1 MSGLLAFAALGCSKS
16 DDTSGQNAATS
27 TPTPVAT
34 SGQMPITSE
43 APTRPSPAMPEASP
57 SDSPDA
63 DATPAPGVLEQKY
76 LSSTDDDDRSDVI
89 SQLGDQ
95 DNAEALQTLA
105 RLFQGEQKMEL
116 RVQILSTAA
125 DMGDDDDQNVKN
137 QKLILYTN
145 ALVNGQPDDVR
156 ETAVDGLEQLDD
168 PRTLPLWQRLTQDP
182 DEDIRNSAQAAVERY
197 SQPDN

>member
-1 MSGLLAFAALGCSKS
+1 
-16 DDTSGQNAATS
+16 
-27 TPTPVAT
+27 
-34 SGQMPITSE
+34 MPITSE
-43 APTRPSPAMPEASP
+43 APTPPTPPEASP

-63 DATPAPGVLEQKY
+63 DATPAPAVLAQKY
-76 LSSTDDDDRSDVI
+76 LSTTDDDDRSDVI

-168 PRTLPLWQRLTQDP
+168 PRTLSLWQRLLQDP

>member
-1 MSGLLAFAALGCSKS
+1 
-16 DDTSGQNAATS
+16 
-27 TPTPVAT
+27 
-34 SGQMPITSE
+34 
-43 APTRPSPAMPEASP
+43 
-57 SDSPDA
+57 
-63 DATPAPGVLEQKY
+63 
-76 LSSTDDDDRSDVI
+76 
-89 SQLGDQ
+89 
-95 DNAEALQTLA
+95 
-105 RLFQGEQKMEL
+105 MEL

-168 PRTLPLWQRLTQDP
+168 PRTLSLWQRLLQDP